1 MFFNTDD
8 LYNTEIAL
16 KLVKTTDE
24 NKEKNYVPAYHFD
37 ICFLDG
43 TIIGG
48 CDLRVG
54 HNKNTYYGGN
64 IGYHIS
70 EDFRGHGYAKKAS
83 ELLFIL
89 ARKHNMEYVI
99 ITCDPNNIP
108 SYKTCINLGMEF
120 IKNGRIPRS
129 HDLHS
134 RMKKVAIF
142 KKKLI

>member
-70 EDFRGHGYAKKAS
+70 EEFRGHGYAKKAS
-83 ELLFIL
+83 ELLFTL

-99 ITCDPNNIP
+99 I
-108 SYKTCINLGMEF
+108 
-120 IKNGRIPRS
+120 PRDRS
-129 HDLHS
+129 GETGSVPRREQIYDKAGVS
-134 RMKKVAIF
+134 
-142 KKKLI
+142 